1 MKKDRSQNKVSGDG
15 SYVVKKNGKLNIL
28 AFALCVLAAFF
39 IWIYAMNTQNS
50 NYTKTFSIDIE
61 VINEIDLLD
70 EKGLSVFGLPEE
82 QVSITIQGTKA
93 DVQKYTEK
101 EFRAYIDLSNI
112 DEKGMAVLSVNVE
125 TPSSTVSVIAT
136 EPKTVTVYADE
147 MLEKKIEDFGAYCDE
162 EENYKLSVEKQESI
176 TVVGP
181 KTYVEKIDSARVVI
195 PYGNYDDGEN
205 ISSNE
210 VRIYDKDKRELSL
223 LYITVTPENF
233 VVKVEGRNG
242 QQ

>member
-1 MKKDRSQNKVSGDG
+1 MKKDRSQSSVSGDG
-15 SYVVKKNGKLNIL
+15 SYVVKKNGKLNICED
-28 AFALCVLAAFF
+28 ALCVVAAFF

-50 NYTKTFSIDIE
+50 NYTKTFSVDIE
-61 VINEIDLLD
+61 VINEIALLND
-70 EKGLSVFGLPEE
+70 KGLCAFGLPED

-93 DVQKYTEK
+93 DVQKYSEK

-112 DEKGMAVLSVNVE
+112 DEKGTAVLSVNVE
-125 TPSSTVSVIAT
+125 TPASSVSVIAT

-147 MLEKKIEDFGAYCDE
+147 MLEKKNEDFGAYCDE
-162 EENYKLSVEKQESI
+162 AETYRMSVEKQESI

-181 KTYVEKIDSARVVI
+181 KTYVEKIESARVVI
-195 PYGNYDDGEN
+195 PYGGYDVGEN
-205 ISSNE
+205 ISSND

-233 VVKVEGRNG
+233 VVKVEGKNG
-242 QQ
+242 Q